1 VQSSSSRARAKAE
14 LPDKSR
20 QEDNI
25 TIAKLFE
32 TTPGMSTTRPGRW
45 LFVAVLALLTLV
57 GSLPTRPAMASA
69 IFNAA
74 STVAVGELSAC
85 SSRQGKDLYN
95 CVADVLDHL
104 ASSIGDPKRLETQ
117 QALQTAAAGLRAAG
131 SKAQA
136 VSAIARCQ
144 AAISGALKKVR
155 AIGGGYVPSWGD
167 SGLTSVSGVLSRAI
181 QLIQTKG

>member
-1 VQSSSSRARAKAE
+1 V
-14 LPDKSR
+14 
-20 QEDNI
+20 
-25 TIAKLFE
+25 TIANISA
-32 TTPGMSTTRPGRW
+32 TAPGRSTTRPGRW
-45 LFVAVLALLTLV
+45 PLVAMLALVTLA
-57 GSLPTRPAMASA
+57 GSLPMRPATASA

-74 STVAVGELSAC
+74 STVAVGELGAC
-85 SSRQGKDLYN
+85 SSKQGKDLYN

-104 ASSIGDPKRLETQ
+104 ASSIGAPKRLDTQ
-117 QALQTAAAGLRAAG
+117 QALQAAAAGLRAAS

-167 SGLTSVSGVLSRAI
+167 SGLTSISGVLSRAI
-181 QLIQTKG
+181 QLIQSKG